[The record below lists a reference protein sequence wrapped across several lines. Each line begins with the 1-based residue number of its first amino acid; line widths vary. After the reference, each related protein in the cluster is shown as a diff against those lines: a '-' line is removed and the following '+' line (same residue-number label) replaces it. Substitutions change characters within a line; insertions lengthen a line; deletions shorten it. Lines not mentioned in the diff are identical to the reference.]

1 MHDAPPI
8 RVSNGPRRHNRSR
21 RFCGTPEQQR
31 QHSARSPYN
40 VGAGRALARN
50 VQHRSGEVAG
60 RHGPGRIPLSQ
71 QGRRI
76 AGSTA
81 QVEKVGFRDL
91 GRHPLDE
98 GLSDT
103 LQVDKPGVRAV
114 LSRSI
119 AAFGDMR
126 RAHPPPWNDQ
136 ARNPQLE
143 GKEASHPGQA
153 RAIAWRVAG
162 ISPPRWSSSVPSLR
176 SSRAA
181 SQRDRICSRGVD
193 SAPSTR

>member
-31 QHSARSPYN
+31 QHSARSRYN

-71 QGRRI
+71 QGRCI
-76 AGSTA
+76 ACPATQIEEVA
-81 QVEKVGFRDL
+81 VRDL
-91 GRHPLDE
+91 RRHPLDE
-98 GLSDT
+98 GSSDA
-103 LQVDKPGVRAV
+103 LQVDKPGVLVV

-119 AAFGDMR
+119 IAFGDMSR
-126 RAHPPPWNDQ
+126 THPAPRCDQ
-136 ARNPQLE
+136 ARHPQVE
-143 GKEASHPGQA
+143 GDEASHLGHV
-153 RAIAWRVAG
+153 RVIAWRVAG